1 MTNGILGSIRRH
13 RTGYLL
19 AAPGVVVL
27 GAVFVGAML
36 TLLEYSFHRSVP
48 GGGDVG
54 GTAATWRSFVTG
66 GYHWKIIRETVV
78 LGLLTTVITALVGYP
93 TAYALHR
100 VRRPA
105 WRYVGLFIVFAPLLT
120 SVVARTYGWEL
131 LLGDNGVINAALGVF
146 GVGPVEI
153 LYQRAAVVLALVHI
167 LLPFMVFPI
176 TSSLGQVDPALG
188 EAAGDLGAGAARR
201 FTKVTLPLTLPGL
214 IAGAELV
221 FALAIS
227 SFATPSLLGGGRVN
241 VLATD
246 IYNDVGNV
254 DWPMAAV
261 SSYALLAL
269 AAVALAVF
277 GWLQRQAGGGGQ
289 GGVTAAG
296 AAPAGAR
303 GWGIWLLVVD
313 VFVLM
318 PLAIIIVDSF
328 SSVSYGTWPPPGL
341 SLKWYANLFDQTGL
355 GSAALLSLEVALAAT
370 VISVA
375 IGTAMSTALVR
386 DRMPGRRAIESFA
399 LSPTVVPKVAFGFAG
414 FIYLHRLGLF
424 GGVTGLVVTHVVI
437 VLPFVVIVLTAA
449 LMRADTTLEAAAR
462 DLGASPLRAFRLVTI
477 PQIRPALIAAALFA
491 FVVSF
496 DEVDMTVFLLAPDQN
511 TLPVWM
517 FVYLQKYQDPTLAAL
532 SALLIAAALLIA
544 GAVAFLL
551 ARSGVFSSLTG
562 SDTGTPADPAPAPV
576 DNKIKE
582 GPTA

>member
-1 MTNGILGSIRRH
+1 MTNRFLQSLRRH

-19 AAPGVVVL
+19 AAPGMVVL
-27 GAVFVGAML
+27 AFVFVGAML
-36 TLLEYSFHRSVP
+36 TLLEYSFHRYMP
-48 GGGDVG
+48 GGGDMA
-54 GTAATWRSFVTG
+54 GTTATWRSFLTS
-66 GYHWKIIRETVV
+66 GYHWKIVRDTVE
-78 LGLLTTVITALVGYP
+78 LGLLTTVVTALVGYP

-100 VRRPA
+100 IRRPA
-105 WRYVGLFIVFAPLLT
+105 WRYVGLFVIFAPLLT

-131 LLGDNGVINAALGVF
+131 LLGDNGVVNATLGFF
-146 GVGPVEI
+146 GLGPVEI
-153 LYQRAAVVLALVHI
+153 LYRRGAVVLALVHI

-188 EAAGDLGAGAARR
+188 EAAGDLGAGAVRR
-201 FTKVTLPLTLPGL
+201 FAKVTLPLTLPGL

-221 FALAIS
+221 FALSIS

-246 IYNDVGNV
+246 IYNDVNNV

-277 GWLQRQAGGGGQ
+277 GWLQRRAGRAEQ

-296 AAPAGAR
+296 ATPTGVR
-303 GWGIWLLVVD
+303 GWGIWLLVVYA
-313 VFVLM
+313 FVLL
-318 PLAIIIVDSF
+318 PLAIIVINSF

-341 SLKWYANLFDQTGL
+341 STKWYANLLDQTGL
-355 GSAALLSLEVALAAT
+355 GSAVLLSLEVALAAT
-370 VISVA
+370 VISTV
-375 IGTAMSTALVR
+375 IGMATSTALVR
-386 DRMPGRRAIESFA
+386 NRMPGGRLIESFV

-424 GGVTGLVVTHVVI
+424 GGVAGLMVTHIVI
-437 VLPFVVIVLTAA
+437 ILPFVVIVLTAA
-449 LMRADTTLEAAAR
+449 LMRADASLEAAAK
-462 DLGASPLRAFRLVTI
+462 DLGASPLRAFRLVTF

-496 DEVDMTVFLLAPDQN
+496 DEVDMTVFLLAPNQN

-532 SALLIAAALLIA
+532 STLLIGAALLIA
-544 GAVAFLL
+544 GAVALLL

-562 SDTGTPADPAPAPV
+562 SGTDAGPAPAPV
-576 DNKIKE
+576 DNIKE
-582 GPTA
+582 GSTA